1 MNCELSERTVDV
13 EACNILPTVDL
24 GSTFVHQKY
33 VSEKFVKR
41 NDINHREVSEVLKQ
55 IRIKNVNKV
64 IIGHLNVN
72 CFAVKLD
79 AIKIIIQDN
88 VDIMIF
94 SETKLDASYP
104 MAQLMMEGFRNPFRL
119 DRNSFGGGLLIY
131 VRSNIPC
138 KLVHKHLFSD
148 NIEGI
153 FIEINLRK
161 SKWLLFGTYH
171 PPSQNDNFYFN
182 NIGRALDVYTQQYDK
197 ILLVGD
203 FNAEEK
209 EVILNNFMELYD
221 LKNLVK
227 ENTCFKSFKNPT
239 CVDLFL
245 TNCSRSFQHTNV
257 ISTGISDCHKMI
269 ITVLK
274 TTFNKAKPKEITY
287 RCYKDFNNDVF
298 AEHLRRKLENCEN
311 YTQFENR
318 FLEVLNE
325 HAPIKKR
332 LVRAN
337 EVPYMTKALRKAIA
351 NRSRMENRFH
361 KYKTVDSL
369 KAYKKQKNY
378 CSRLYKK
385 ERRRYYTNLDVKNI
399 MDNKKFW
406 RAIKP
411 FLSDKGVGRT
421 DITLIEGDKIIQDDS
436 EVANTLNDFFSNAVA
451 SLKIN
456 IPSEC
461 ITEDVT
467 DTGDVIEKII
477 LKYSN
482 HPSIKLINNNVSKG
496 YFSFNEVH
504 VSEVKKLL
512 EEIDGK
518 KATMSSSIP
527 PKVLKESIGICCE
540 PLTYIINKGIVD
552 TCFDSG
558 LKIADL
564 TPIYKADETTNKRNY
579 RNISLLPAVSKIFE
593 NIMQG
598 QISVYMEKYLSP
610 FFVWLS

>member
-1 MNCELSERTVDV
+1 MYCDV
-13 EACNILPTVDL
+13 L
-24 GSTFVHQKY
+24 
-33 VSEKFVKR
+33 
-41 NDINHREVSEVLKQ
+41 
-55 IRIKNVNKV
+55 
-64 IIGHLNVN
+64 
-72 CFAVKLD
+72 
-79 AIKIIIQDN
+79 
-88 VDIMIF
+88 
-94 SETKLDASYP
+94 
-104 MAQLMMEGFRNPFRL
+104 
-119 DRNSFGGGLLIY
+119 
-131 VRSNIPC
+131 
-138 KLVHKHLFSD
+138 
-148 NIEGI
+148 
-153 FIEINLRK
+153 
-161 SKWLLFGTYH
+161 
-171 PPSQNDNFYFN
+171 
-182 NIGRALDVYTQQYDK
+182 
-197 ILLVGD
+197 
-203 FNAEEK
+203 
-209 EVILNNFMELYD
+209 
-221 LKNLVK
+221 
-227 ENTCFKSFKNPT
+227 
-239 CVDLFL
+239 
-245 TNCSRSFQHTNV
+245 
-257 ISTGISDCHKMI
+257 
-269 ITVLK
+269 
-274 TTFNKAKPKEITY
+274 
-287 RCYKDFNNDVF
+287 
-298 AEHLRRKLENCEN
+298 
-311 YTQFENR
+311 
-318 FLEVLNE
+318 
-325 HAPIKKR
+325 
-332 LVRAN
+332 
-337 EVPYMTKALRKAIA
+337 
-351 NRSRMENRFH
+351 RFH

-564 TPIYKADETTNKRNY
+564 TPIYKADETTK
-579 RNISLLPAVSKIFE
+579 
-593 NIMQG
+593 QT
-598 QISVYMEKYLSP
+598 
-610 FFVWLS
+610 